1 MSEDHTTDIGQDAGG
16 KAHTELD
23 EDHPAGDGPRSGRE
37 TGGPTS
43 AEQEPEDQPHGAAHG
58 DRPTEGFDSH
68 E

>member
-1 MSEDHTTDIGQDAGG
+1 MTEDHTTDIGQDAGG

-23 EDHPAGDGPRSGRE
+23 EPHPAGEGARSDRE

-43 AEQEPEDQPHGAAHG
+43 DAPEPEDQPHGAAHG
-58 DRPTEGFDSH
+58 DRPSGFEPH

>member
-1 MSEDHTTDIGQDAGG
+1 MTEEHTTDIGQDAGG

-23 EDHPAGDGPRSGRE
+23 EPHPAGDGARSGRE

-43 AEQEPEDQPHGAAHG
+43 ETQEPDDQPHGGAHC
-58 DRPTEGFDSH
+58 DRPSGFDAH

>member
-1 MSEDHTTDIGQDAGG
+1 MTEEHTTDTGQDAGG

-23 EDHPAGDGPRSGRE
+23 EPHPAGDGARSGRE

-43 AEQEPEDQPHGAAHG
+43 ETQEPDDQPHGGAHG
-58 DRPTEGFDSH
+58 DRPSGFDAH